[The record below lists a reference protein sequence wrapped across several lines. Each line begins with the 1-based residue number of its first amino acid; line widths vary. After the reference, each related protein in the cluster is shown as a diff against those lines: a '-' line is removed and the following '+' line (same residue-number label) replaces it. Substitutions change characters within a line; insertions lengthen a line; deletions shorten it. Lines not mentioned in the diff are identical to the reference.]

1 MKHPIVLAITGAS
14 GVLYTIRL
22 LEILLQHGAD
32 VHLTISPSGRVV
44 LQQEL
49 GVLVNL
55 DRFRLR
61 DLTQPVASVPAGD
74 ATEMQRT
81 IQDMLH
87 GLEEVLTSPGG
98 GNGRVVY
105 HHHSDFMSPVA
116 SGSFLTSGMIVCP
129 CSGGTLSAVV
139 HGSSD
144 NLIQRAADVHLK
156 ERRKL
161 ILVPRE
167 TPLSSIQLDNMKRA
181 CDAGAVVLPAMPGWY
196 HGVRTIRDLIDF
208 IVARILDQVG
218 IEHALMRRWGE
229 QDVGDAGMDDP
240 KAADRQTQSWS
251 DPIHVDHAATRP
263 GNDPFQPHAVC
274 VAFCAAGGGDGL
286 DDAIARR
293 PSD

>member
-1 MKHPIVLAITGAS
+1 MKHPVVLAITGAS
-14 GVLYTIRL
+14 GVLYAVRL
-22 LEILLQHGAD
+22 LEVLLQRGGD

-61 DLTQPVASVPAGD
+61 DLTQSVASDGPGA

-81 IQDMLH
+81 IRDMLDR
-87 GLEEVLTSPGG
+87 LEAAISAPGAAQ
-98 GNGRVVY
+98 GRVVY
-105 HHHSDFMSPVA
+105 HHHSDFMAPIA
-116 SGSFLTSGMIVCP
+116 SGSFLTGGMIICP

-139 HGSSD
+139 HGASD
-144 NLIQRAADVHLK
+144 NLIQRTADVHLK

-181 CDAGAVVLPAMPGWY
+181 CEAGAVVLPAMPGWY

-218 IEHALMRRWGE
+218 IEHDLMRRWGE
-229 QDVGDAGMDDP
+229 PDAGE
-240 KAADRQTQSWS
+240 AAA
-251 DPIHVDHAATRP
+251 HEELAEH
-263 GNDPFQPHAVC
+263 
-274 VAFCAAGGGDGL
+274 
-286 DDAIARR
+286 
-293 PSD
+293 